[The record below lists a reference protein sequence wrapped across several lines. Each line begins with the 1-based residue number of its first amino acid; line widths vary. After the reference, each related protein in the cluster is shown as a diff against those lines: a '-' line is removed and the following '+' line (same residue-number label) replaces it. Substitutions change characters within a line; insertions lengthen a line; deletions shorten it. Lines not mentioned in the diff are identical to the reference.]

1 MAQNSGRK
9 FVSSFIEVALPDL
22 AERSVSCCATTGVDV
37 GLSRSAIISKAG
49 SVGRESRDVA
59 VDY

>member
-1 MAQNSGRK
+1 MAQKSGRK

-22 AERSVSCCATTGVDV
+22 AERTVSCCATTDV
-37 GLSRSAIISKAG
+37 EVELSRSATISEAG